1 MMRAR
6 ASGMDLVVRPAR
18 VEASLWR
25 RLRFEAEPECRETLF
40 NRYVALARLLAR
52 RQSRRHATLRADR
65 GELEQFAFEALLQAI
80 DRYDPLRGIPFIAF
94 ARRRILGAIAD
105 GIARL
110 SEVGAQLRVRRRL
123 EQERLRSL
131 AAAEAEAAVQD
142 DALARLSELAMG
154 LALGIM
160 LEGTGLYSDEDEI
173 DPAPS
178 PYESL
183 EWRQLHARLGQEV
196 ERLPPKEAAV
206 VRQHYNHGLSFA
218 QIARLLE
225 LSRGRV
231 SQLHNA
237 ALGRLR
243 KRIGGWG

>member
-1 MMRAR
+1 MRS
-6 ASGMDLVVRPAR
+6 SGLDMVVRPAR

-25 RLRFEAEPECRETLF
+25 RLRFEAEGECRETLF

-52 RQSRRHATLRADR
+52 RQSSRDATLRAER
-65 GELEQFAFEALLQAI
+65 VELEQFAFEALLQSI

-110 SEVGAQLRVRRRL
+110 SEVGAQLRSRRRL

-131 AAAEAEAAVQD
+131 ADAESDLGPQD
-142 DALARLSELAMG
+142 DALARLSNLTMG
-154 LALGIM
+154 LALGLI
-160 LEGTGLYSDEDEI
+160 LEGTSLFTNGAEA
-173 DPAPS
+173 DPSPN

-183 EWRQLHARLGQEV
+183 EWRQVQARLARAV
-196 ERLPPKEAAV
+196 DRLPAKEAAV
-206 VRQHYNHGLSFA
+206 VRQHYNHGLSFTKIA
-218 QIARLLE
+218 QLLE

-231 SQLHNA
+231 SQLHAA

-243 KRIGGWG
+243 KRMGGWA

>member
-1 MMRAR
+1 VR
-6 ASGMDLVVRPAR
+6 ASGIDMVVRPAR

-25 RLRFEAEPECRETLF
+25 RLRFEAEGECRETLF

-52 RQSRRHATLRADR
+52 RQGRRHATLRADR

-131 AAAEAEAAVQD
+131 VAAESEPAPSD
-142 DALARLSELAMG
+142 DALARLSELTMG
-154 LALGIM
+154 LALGLM
-160 LEGTGLYSDEDEI
+160 LEGTGLFAGEDEA
-173 DPAPS
+173 DPGPS
-178 PYESL
+178 PYETL
-183 EWRQLHARLGQEV
+183 EWRQVQTRLAREV
-196 ERLPPKEAAV
+196 NRLPAKEAAV
-206 VRQHYNHGLSFA
+206 IRQHYNHGLSFA
-218 QIARLLE
+218 QIAQLLQ

-231 SQLHNA
+231 SQLHGA
-237 ALGRLR
+237 GLGRLR
-243 KRIGGWG
+243 KRIGGWV